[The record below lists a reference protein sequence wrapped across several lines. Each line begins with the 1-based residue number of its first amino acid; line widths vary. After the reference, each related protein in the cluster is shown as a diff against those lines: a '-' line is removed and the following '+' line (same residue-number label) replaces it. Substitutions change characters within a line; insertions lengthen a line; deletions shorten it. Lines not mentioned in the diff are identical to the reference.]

1 MKDIYVVSLVVLAF
15 LISKWALNTEP
26 YANESDSK
34 YFTHPEYKLPK
45 RYNMNLQDLTI
56 GADER
61 NLL

>member
-15 LISKWALNTEP
+15 LISKWALVKEP
-26 YANESDSK
+26 YENESDSK

-45 RYNMNLQDLTI
+45 RYDMHLQNLTI
-56 GADER
+56 SADEK